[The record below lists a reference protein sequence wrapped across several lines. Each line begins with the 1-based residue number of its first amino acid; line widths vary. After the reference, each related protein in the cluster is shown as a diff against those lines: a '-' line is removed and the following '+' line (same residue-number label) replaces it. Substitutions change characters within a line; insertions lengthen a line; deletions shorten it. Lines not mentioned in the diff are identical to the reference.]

1 MKLVNLRTKAYEDVP
16 EDKLATALSSGQ
28 YGTDDPA
35 ATVPVRGPD
44 GKVGTVP
51 VGQAPQAFAAGA
63 RAVTQEDY
71 RAAQLEKKYGG
82 VGGSLAATGEGV
94 ARGLTVGLSDPLAIG
109 AAGALG
115 GKDWEERVRLHLA
128 DEKDAHPW
136 LAGAGEVAGAVAP
149 LLASGGAAAPE
160 EAAALGAGELAAGAG
175 EAAEVASSGG
185 RFASLLR
192 AVGAPARGVG
202 AAGEAAGKFVAP
214 AIDAIPG
221 AGTALGR
228 VAKAAARGSISAG
241 TEGALYG
248 AGSEVSEDALG
259 DHELTAEKLAAA
271 LGHGALYGAM
281 LGGAGSGALTAAGE
295 GARGVL
301 QRIGPKLETQAAD
314 QAWRSL
320 NAGKTFAKRADRV
333 GGATAVGRTLLDEGV
348 IPSDP
353 IEAAKLTGQKI
364 AKRVDDAVDAKWESM
379 KPLLANGGTVSAADV
394 GKAVDEVIDEHAK
407 LAGHE
412 GIVNHLQGYKRA
424 LLDKLGFT
432 DAASEVEGAAG
443 NAAGE
448 SGRTGSAKDYFDSTA
463 DRKEAIGEYLD
474 YGYLDAND
482 YMRKG
487 HDAYAAEHGEGAAE
501 QMRDYVGKLN
511 DTLSQAP
518 NTRGTFYRVTSLDPK
533 MVAQLRPGGELSS
546 ESPWFVTSNEGA
558 VGKLRDS
565 FADGEGQKV
574 ILTIED
580 HPVSVSEIGRKRPGE
595 ALIPA
600 GTSLEVKSVREE
612 GGFLHATLRDASH
625 DAEAA
630 RARIGDTAPKVATLD
645 QLMAQRKGLDDLLR
659 WQSTA
664 APPPE
669 LGAMRDIR
677 RKLADLE
684 IKAVDDAAPATGAG
698 ADLKRLR
705 TEFARLKVAQEGIE
719 DSVTRNAHTNRTFSL
734 TDTIAGGAAGA
745 GMLAHGNLIGA
756 AASMGTA
763 VVHKL
768 ARERGSA
775 IAAAALSRLS
785 KVDMLARASSHVD
798 DTIGAALAD
807 FVAHP
812 PKHELVD
819 AHHFPGANDNST
831 PHERMKAANE
841 AVPPA
846 KVAIGADH
854 ADRAIPGLSAHA
866 PKTASALAATVQGGA
881 AYLAA
886 QAPTA
891 RGAPS
896 PLRKAPIPSAMD
908 AAAAVRRAHAV
919 DDPVGMIRSALEQ
932 GKVHTDA
939 VEAFAKTKPKL
950 YAQLQRQILDTVSQH
965 GEDLTFAQKLVLSK
979 LARTPLDPLLSRK
992 GVAWLQQ
999 AYAPGAPTGGPSKPH
1014 SGAGAPKRKLAGALS
1029 SDTSLTPQAPA

>member
-1 MKLVNLRTKAYEDVP
+1 MKLVNLQTKAYEDVP

-51 VGQAPQAFAAGA
+51 VGQATQAFAAGA

-115 GKDWEERVRLHLA
+115 GKDWEERVRSHLA
-128 DEKDAHPW
+128 EEKDAHPW

-175 EAAEVASSGG
+175 EAAEVAGSGG

-259 DHELTAEKLAAA
+259 DHELTAQKLAAA
-271 LGHGALYGAM
+271 IGHGALYGAM

-301 QRIGPKLETQAAD
+301 QRIGPKLENQAAD

-320 NAGKTFAKRADRV
+320 NAGKKFATRADRV

-407 LAGHE
+407 LAGRE
-412 GIVNHLQGYKRA
+412 GIVNHLRGYKRA

-432 DAASEVEGAAG
+432 DAAAEVEGAAG
-443 NAAGE
+443 EVDPLNRLGVKNTNYLRDGMREDSLAAE
-448 SGRTGSAKDYFDSTA
+448 RAKFAEVGA
-463 DRKEAIGEYLD
+463 DKA
-474 YGYLDAND
+474 
-482 YMRKG
+482 
-487 HDAYAAEHGEGAAE
+487 DAYATGSIGSTHDSGNP
-501 QMRDYVGKLN
+501 MRPIQINRY
-511 DTLSQAP
+511 
-518 NTRGTFYRVTSLDPK
+518 
-533 MVAQLRPGGELSS
+533 
-546 ESPWFVTSNEGA
+546 
-558 VGKLRDS
+558 
-565 FADGEGQKV
+565 
-574 ILTIED
+574 
-580 HPVSVSEIGRKRPGE
+580 PGE
-595 ALIPA
+595 APFLVDGRHRMTAAIEA
-600 GTSLEVKSVREE
+600 GAKDILTEVRTFDADGNLVGKELRPVSLH
-612 GGFLHATLRDASH
+612 G
-625 DAEAA
+625 AEAPE
-630 RARIGDTAPKVATLD
+630 TAKIASSKTATLD

-684 IKAVDDAAPATGAG
+684 IKAVDDAAPASGAG

-734 TDTIAGGAAGA
+734 TDTGVGSAMAGA
-745 GMLAHGNLIGA
+745 GMLAHGNIVGA
-756 AASMGTA
+756 AMGLGSA
-763 VVHKL
+763 VAHKL

-812 PKHELVD
+812 PRHEIVD

-932 GKVHTDA
+932 GKVHADA
-939 VEAFAKTKPKL
+939 VEAFAKTKAKL

-965 GEDLTFAQKLVLSK
+965 GEDLTFSQKLVLSK

-1014 SGAGAPKRKLAGALS
+1014 SGAGTPKRKLAGALS